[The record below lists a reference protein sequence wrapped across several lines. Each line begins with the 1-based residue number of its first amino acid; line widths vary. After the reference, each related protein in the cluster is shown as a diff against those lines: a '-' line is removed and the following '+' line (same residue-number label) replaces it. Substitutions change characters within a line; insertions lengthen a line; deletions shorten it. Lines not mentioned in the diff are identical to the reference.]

1 MPIPA
6 LDLHGLLPQ
15 GTHDC
20 TLQEIEDAFAWNDD
34 RRLLLQKFR
43 DCLAQ
48 EIRPRFTEPIYFD
61 GSFVTDKEQ
70 PNDIDMA
77 LDLTA
82 SPDEQRL
89 AGVDFMVGHQER
101 LMADYSVHFFV
112 DLPGGNRF
120 QDYFCYVG
128 SKTASAKGLQS
139 EDTKGVLRI
148 SSWASG

>member
-6 LDLHGLLPQ
+6 LNPHGLLPQ

-20 TLQEIEDAFAWNDD
+20 TLPEIEDAFAWNDD

-43 DCLAQ
+43 DCLAK
-48 EIRPRFTEPIYFD
+48 EIRSRFTEPIYVD

-82 SPDEQRL
+82 SSVGRQQQGRKFMGHQDRL
-89 AGVDFMVGHQER
+89 MSVYRVDFWIDVPGQRR
-101 LMADYSVHFFV
+101 LRDFFRAI
-112 DLPGGNRF
+112 GGEA
-120 QDYFCYVG
+120 
-128 SKTASAKGLQS
+128 ASAKGLRS
-139 EDTKGVLRI
+139 EDSKGILRI
-148 SSWASG
+148 GEWASG